1 MKVAG
6 FTIIRNA
13 VKYDYPVKEAILSV
27 LPLCDDFIV
36 LHGNS
41 EDETLELL
49 KSINSPK
56 IKIIQSVWDDT
67 LREGGKVLA
76 EETNKAFRKIS
87 KDTTWC
93 FYIQSDEVLHEKFI
107 PVLQD
112 SMKKYEEDRRVEG
125 LVFDYTH
132 FYGSYDYIGD
142 SRSWYKR
149 EVRIIRCDEEI
160 YSFRDAQGF
169 QKKGR
174 PLNVKHSGAS
184 IFHYGWVKHPKFQQ
198 EKQKNFNKLWHD
210 DSWMDKNIEKTD
222 EFDYSKIDSL
232 TLFEGTHPE
241 VMKNR
246 IEKMNWKFN
255 FDPTRKNLSFKNKIH
270 YFLKKYMGISLGEYK
285 NYRILK

>member
-107 PVLQD
+107 PVLHD

>member
-1 MKVAG
+1 MKVTG

-13 VKYDYPVKEAILSV
+13 VKFDYPVKEAILSV
-27 LPLCDDFIV
+27 LPLCDEFIV

-41 EDETLELL
+41 EDETLDLL
-49 KSINSPK
+49 KSIHSPK
-56 IKIIQSVWDDT
+56 IKIIDSVWNDK
-67 LREGGKVLA
+67 LREGGRVLA
-76 EETNKAFRKIS
+76 DETNKAFREIS
-87 KDTTWC
+87 KDTDWC

-107 PVLQD
+107 PVIRN
-112 SMKKYEEDRRVEG
+112 SMEKWKGEKRVEG

-149 EVRIIRCDEEI
+149 EVRIIRYDEEI

-174 PLNVKHSGAS
+174 PLNVKHSGGS
-184 IFHYGWVKHPKFQQ
+184 IFHYGWVKHPKYQQ
-198 EKQKNFNKLWHD
+198 EKQKNFNKFWHD
-210 DSWMDKNIEKTD
+210 DSWMEKNIEKTD

-232 TLFEGTHPE
+232 TLFKETHPE

-246 IEKMNWKFN
+246 IEKMNWKFG
-255 FDPTRKNLSFKNKIH
+255 FDPTKKNLSFKNKIH
-270 YFLKKYMGISLGEYK
+270 YFLKKYMGISIGEYK
-285 NYRILK
+285 NYRMLK